1 MTDNGEARPVFLV
14 PCLGLRQSSDGLPSP
29 LLPEPGNELTAVP
42 LPLHSHLGA
51 FPIHFMFVIFLCGLV
66 CCRERKGEKKG
77 TGRGVGGGGGKV
89 VKKMKCS
96 YIS

>member
-1 MTDNGEARPVFLV
+1 MTDNGEARPVFPV
-14 PCLGLRQSSDGLPSP
+14 PCLGLRQSSDGLPSL

-66 CCRERKGEKKG
+66 CCRERKKEKKEKKKG
-77 TGRGVGGGGGKV
+77 TGRGI
-89 VKKMKCS
+89 VKKR
-96 YIS
+96 

>member
-14 PCLGLRQSSDGLPSP
+14 PCLGLKQSSDGLPSP

-51 FPIHFMFVIFLCGLV
+51 FPIHLMFVIFLCGLV
-66 CCRERKGEKKG
+66 CFRERKREEEKKNG
-77 TGRGVGGGGGKV
+77 EREGG
-89 VKKMKCS
+89 
-96 YIS
+96 

>member
-66 CCRERKGEKKG
+66 CCRERKGGKKG
-77 TGRGVGGGGGKV
+77 AQEEGGGI
-89 VKKMKCS
+89 VKKIKCS